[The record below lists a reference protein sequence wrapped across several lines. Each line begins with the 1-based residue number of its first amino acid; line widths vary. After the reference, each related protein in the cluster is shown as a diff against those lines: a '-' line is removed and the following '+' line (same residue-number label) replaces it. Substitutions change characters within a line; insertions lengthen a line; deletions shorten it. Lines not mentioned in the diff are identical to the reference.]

1 MVLSSIQYLIKVLR
15 VELKLVKK
23 TELQVLVLVLT
34 N

>member
-23 TELQVLVLVLT
+23 TELQVLVLILT

>member
-1 MVLSSIQYLIKVLR
+1 MVLSSIQYLIKVLS

-23 TELQVLVLVLT
+23 TELQVLVLVPT

>member
-1 MVLSSIQYLIKVLR
+1 MVLSSLQNLIKVLR
-15 VELKLVKK
+15 VDLKLVKK

>member
-1 MVLSSIQYLIKVLR
+1 MVIISLQNLIKVLR

>member
-1 MVLSSIQYLIKVLR
+1 MVLSSIQYLIKVLS

-23 TELQVLVLVLT
+23 TELQVLVLILT